1 MEIPLSVLL
10 QVLAFGVTISV
21 FAMFY
26 YIFRAVLSMQAIAIN
41 MDKKLSKII
50 ELQKDK
56 NK

>member
-1 MEIPLSVLL
+1 MEIPLFVLL
-10 QVLAFGVTISV
+10 QALAFGVTIAV

-26 YIFRAVLSMQAIAIN
+26 YIFRAVISIQAIAIN